1 MKTTNKEIK
10 GSYKTADGKAQIDF
24 GITYRN
30 GYAEFIASGFYDGSS
45 GQCIDDIA
53 KAYPQDSEVK
63 RWARIHASCH
73 LQAVNSTVVDT
84 VALYSRKHPAIS
96 FYDQQAERFL
106 TSNGVKFRATLS
118 DTKTPA
124 WDGYTPKKPCPDC
137 IKSSGIAKREYL
149 LGHPQT
155 VYEKQRGLNNPV
167 YTHCKTC
174 NRTGEV
180 PDLDARKHG
189 HHYRVTL
196 SKGKAGTPEH
206 TGNVCAAN
214 RLTFDF
220 WGSIK
225 DVEDGIKTV
234 SPYSVLACISGEA
247 YTPET
252 FADFCGEYG
261 YEEDSIK
268 ALQTFRRCSA
278 FAKRLRAFFTEA
290 ELEQLQ
296 EIK

>member
-1 MKTTNKEIK
+1 MKTTDSKDIN

-30 GYAEFIASGFYDGSS
+30 GCAEFTASGYYNGSS

-53 KAYPQDSEVK
+53 KAYPQDNEVK
-63 RWARIHASCH
+63 RWARIHARCH
-73 LQAVNSTVVDT
+73 LQAVNSSVVDT
-84 VALYSRKHPAIS
+84 VALYASKYPAVS
-96 FYDQQAERFL
+96 FYDNQAEQFL
-106 TSNGVKFRATLS
+106 TSNGIKFRATLS
-118 DTKTPA
+118 DSKAPA

-137 IKSSGIAKREYL
+137 IKSSGIAKREYP

-155 VYEKQRGLNNPV
+155 VYEKQQGKNNPV

-196 SKGKAGTPEH
+196 SKPAHRHDFYPSKH
-206 TGNVCAAN
+206 

-220 WGSIK
+220 WSSIADAEK
-225 DVEDGIKTV
+225 GIKTV
-234 SPYSVLACISGEA
+234 SPYSVLACISGDA

-261 YEEDSIK
+261 YESDSIK

-278 FAKRLRAFFTEA
+278 FAKRLRAFFTST

-296 EIK
+296 EIR